1 MDREK
6 RFIPILDN
14 GHGGVIGGEYQT
26 AGKRSPNWKH
36 GVLYEGMFNR
46 WVVNHLAEKLDRAQI
61 PYYKVSEESRDVSLE
76 ERVERVNK
84 IIRDVP
90 NGMLLSVHANAGG
103 GSGMEFFTTQGVT
116 TSDLICNEFIK
127 EAIKAV
133 PNHKLREDLSDGDS
147 DKEANFYIL
156 SRVAC
161 PAVLVE
167 VAFMDNEKDY
177 EKLWDKSFLED
188 FVEGLY
194 AAIYTLYYHGI
205 TV

>member
-1 MDREK
+1 MDRVK

-26 AGKRSPNWKH
+26 AGKRSPNWEK

-46 WVVNHLAEKLDRAQI
+46 WVVNRLVEKLDRAQI
-61 PYYKVSEESRDVSLE
+61 PYYKVSEESRDISLE

-103 GSGMEFFTTQGVT
+103 GTGMEFFTTQGVT
-116 TSDLICNEFIK
+116 TSDVICGEFIK
-127 EAIKAV
+127 EAVAAV
-133 PNHKLREDLSDGDS
+133 PSHKLREDLSDGDS

-156 SRVAC
+156 SRVVC
-161 PAVLVE
+161 PAILVE
-167 VAFMDNEKDY
+167 VGFMDNKEDY
-177 EKLWDKSFLED
+177 DKLWSQSFLED
-188 FVEGLY
+188 FVDGLY
-194 AAIYTLYYHGI
+194 AAIYTLYHNGI
-205 TV
+205 MV